1 MTSERRTWMAL
12 LSIVS
17 VVASSGQSSAQS
29 TVSPASDWNGN
40 YGFTSTGDKNLRL
53 LQSDVLRKNEEG
65 YYESLAKTQIT
76 SNNIIHYGDAIGTQT
91 NKTVNDIEQQ
101 TTAIGAVNNS
111 TNNIDISGR
120 GNINVATSNEAQ
132 SRGCQDGHVSIDSSP
147 ASAALPTCN

>member
-1 MTSERRTWMAL
+1 MGRVRRTGTVL
-12 LSIVS
+12 LSIASMLGAS
-17 VVASSGQSSAQS
+17 VPSLAQN

-40 YGFTSTGDKNLRL
+40 YGFSSTADKNLRL
-53 LQSDVLRKNEEG
+53 LQTDVLRKNEEG
-65 YYESLAKTQIT
+65 YYESLGKTQIT
-76 SNNIIHYGDAIGTQT
+76 SNNIIHYGDEIGTQT

-120 GNINVATSNEAQ
+120 GNINVATSNEAT